1 MNKLLEK
8 MMHKLLLSCEKATF
22 LIEKKASA
30 QSIGILENIRLKG
43 HLAICK
49 WCRAYNK
56 KVTIIDNA
64 MMRISKKSNEKIEDI
79 EINDFKNHLI
89 KQTFQ

>member
-1 MNKLLEK
+1 MNKILEN
-8 MMHKLLLSCEKATF
+8 MMHKLVFSCEKATF

-30 QSIGILENIRLKG
+30 QPIGFLENIRLKG

-64 MMRISKKSNEKIEDI
+64 MMRISKKSNEKIVET
-79 EINDFKNHLI
+79 EIMDFKNQLI
-89 KQTFQ
+89 KQTF